1 MNLNERKK
9 QTILVVDDNKIN
21 IDILLD
27 LLKGYDVI
35 TALNGQMAIDI
46 ALEENIDLILLDI
59 MMPNMDGYEVC
70 QRLKAIKMTK
80 NIPIIF
86 LTAKIDEDS
95 IEKAYNMGGTDY
107 VTKPFK
113 PKELLSR
120 VKKELKIQNLIHKEI
135 EHNKH
140 IALKELLCNI
150 AHQWRQPLSVI
161 SAVSSGMQMKK
172 NNNILLDD
180 DFNKCC
186 ESINENVLYLSK
198 VIDNFRNFLQDDN
211 EKLIFNLTDN
221 INSFLNIVDVIIK
234 SNNINIVLNLQDD
247 IQINGYQNGL
257 TQCLINIFN
266 NSNDV
271 LEKIDEDN
279 RYLFLSTSKDNDKVI
294 IKIKDNAG
302 GISVDILSKIFE
314 PYFTT
319 KHQAQGIGLS
329 LHTTYN
335 LIVNNMNGT
344 IDVKNV
350 NYEYNNQNHTGAEF
364 IITLPIG

>member
-1 MNLNERKK
+1 MNLSEANK

-21 IDILLD
+21 IDILVD

-46 ALEENIDLILLDI
+46 ALEETIDLILLDI

-70 QRLKAIKMTK
+70 QRLKANEMTK

-95 IEKAYNMGGTDY
+95 IEKAYNIGGTDY
-107 VTKPFK
+107 ITKPFK

-120 VKKELKIQNLIHKEI
+120 VKKELKMQNLIHQEI

-161 SAVSSGMQMKK
+161 SAASSGMQMKK
-172 NNNILLDD
+172 ECDILLDEE
-180 DFNKCC
+180 FNKYC
-186 ESINENVLYLSK
+186 ESINENALYLSK
-198 VIDNFRNFLQDDN
+198 VIDNFSDFIQDEN
-211 EKLIFNLTDN
+211 EKLVFNLTDN
-221 INSFLNIVDVIIK
+221 INSFLNIVDVVIK
-234 SNNINIVLNLQDD
+234 NNNINIVLNLQDD
-247 IQINGYQNGL
+247 IKINGYQNGL

-271 LEKIDEDN
+271 LEKIDENN
-279 RYLFLSTSKDNDKVI
+279 RYLIISTSKDNDNVT

-302 GISVDILSKIFE
+302 GISADILSKIFE

-319 KHQAQGIGLS
+319 KHQAQGTGLS

-335 LIVNNMNGT
+335 LIVNSMRGT

-350 NYEYNNQNHTGAEF
+350 NYEYNNRNYTGAEF
-364 IITLPIG
+364 IVTLPLG